1 MTIFA
6 TAAEAALDPPKKGD
20 TLYAVTSPDGTVAY
34 VCRGSSCS
42 APLSTLEA
50 LLAELSATRS

>member
-1 MTIFA
+1 VLAIPTGVTGLPPA
-6 TAAEAALDPPKKGD
+6 LAEKAAR
-20 TLYAVTSPDGTVAY
+20 DGTIAY

-50 LLAELSATRS
+50 LLAELSAARS